1 MSYDHDDEETLGL
14 LDQHDEMTN
23 LERNFGYELTG
34 LEEHLRDEAWECGEL
49 AAMRREA
56 EQEARMEGE
65 MQAAYEEQMWEEQ
78 QADPLR
84 AVCWNGPSP
93 ECLLR
98 EDDNIPF

>member
-34 LEEHLRDEAWECGEL
+34 LE
-49 AAMRREA
+49 EA